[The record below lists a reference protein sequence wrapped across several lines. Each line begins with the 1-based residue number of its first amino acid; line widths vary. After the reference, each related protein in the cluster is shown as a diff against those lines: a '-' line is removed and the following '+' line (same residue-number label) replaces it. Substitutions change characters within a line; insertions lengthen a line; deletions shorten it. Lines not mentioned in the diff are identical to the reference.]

1 MRLLTF
7 EKHPEEGCKM
17 EVSEDDLTDAPNM
30 DDVEAVNTVDQ
41 ALES

>member
-7 EKHPEEGCKM
+7 KKHPEEGCQM

-30 DDVEAVNTVDQ
+30 DDVHVVNTVDQ